1 MKVDEL
7 SDYELFVLIMAGAE
21 EIDGVMTADWPLAEV
36 AAEAKKVVDRLSELL
51 AAYQAKVAAGA
62 TIQKIRPRLVTD
74 RVQ

>member
-21 EIDGVMTADWPLAEV
+21 EIEGVMTADWPLVEV
-36 AAEAKKVVDRLSELL
+36 GAEAKKVVDRLTELV
-51 AAYQAKVAAGA
+51 AAYQARVAAGA
-62 TIQKIRPRLVTD
+62 TVHKMRPRLATD